1 MFEYLEG
8 TPAERTVAR
17 LVLDVGGVGYDV
29 AVPPGLPFPEA
40 TPLRIWIHFV
50 VREDAQLLYG
60 FPDRATRDF
69 FRLLLGV
76 RGVGPNMGLA
86 LLAGLSREDFLG
98 AVLQGNPKPL
108 VAIKGVGK
116 KTAEQLLFDL
126 RDKAE
131 ALLAAGAAGGVAPAL
146 PQASTAL
153 DDAIAAL
160 VSIGYSEKDAKRS
173 VERAAKSVDA
183 QDLELLV
190 RTAISG

>member
-8 TPAERTVAR
+8 TPAERAVAR
-17 LVLDVGGVGYDV
+17 LVLDVGGVGYDL
-29 AVPPGLPFPEA
+29 AVPPGLPFPET
-40 TPLRIWIHFV
+40 TPLRAWVHFV

-98 AVLQGNPKPL
+98 AVIQGNPKPL

-131 ALLAAGAAGGVAPAL
+131 ALLATGAQGGAPPVLPAL
-146 PQASTAL
+146 DSAL
-153 DDAIAAL
+153 GDAVAAL
-160 VSIGYSEKDAKRS
+160 VSIGYSEKDAKRA
-173 VERAAKSVDA
+173 VERAAGTVDPEN
-183 QDLELLV
+183 LELLV
-190 RTAISG
+190 RAAISG